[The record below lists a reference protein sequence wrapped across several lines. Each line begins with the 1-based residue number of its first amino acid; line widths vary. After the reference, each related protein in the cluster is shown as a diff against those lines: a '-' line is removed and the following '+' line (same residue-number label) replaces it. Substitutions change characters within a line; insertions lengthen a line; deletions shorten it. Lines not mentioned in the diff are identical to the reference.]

1 MKTRHITTFPKC
13 TSCCRA
19 LLVPMCAALMLTGC
33 INYTDDDADAT
44 MPDTLSVVTENR
56 QVNFRQLPQGNY
68 SGIVALSDEE
78 YLLADDMNPY
88 DGFRRIRL
96 TFDDKG
102 RITSLDAGHY
112 VRTTD
117 VEEIRDNEGICYDGR
132 NVFLARE
139 MGNTIQ
145 EFSLQGIPT
154 GRYLPTEGIFP
165 PNGNWGI
172 EGLSYNRVT
181 HRYWATT
188 ECTLAC
194 DGPISSPSNPVPN
207 LLRLQCYDSTLSP
220 CGQWYYVTD
229 TPTATSEGA
238 SYTFGVSDLCA
249 LDDGRVLVLERE
261 VMVPNGYIGA
271 FARCKIY
278 VTDPRH
284 VEPGNQLRKRLLTE
298 WETGISSI
306 IDHSLAD
313 YEGMCLGPRLPH
325 GGRVL
330 LLVSDA
336 QAPADRTSYLKDW
349 FKTFVLSGI

>member
-1 MKTRHITTFPKC
+1 ML
-13 TSCCRA
+13 CCQA
-19 LLVPMCAALMLTGC
+19 FLTPLFAAVLLTGC
-33 INYTDDDADAT
+33 IKNNGEDTPVVL
-44 MPDTLSVVTENR
+44 PDTLSVVTENR
-56 QVNFRQLPQGNY
+56 QVNFKQLPSGNY

-78 YLLADDMNPY
+78 YVMVDDMSPY

-102 RITSLDAGHY
+102 RITSLDAGAY

-145 EFSLQGIPT
+145 EFTLQGQPT
-154 GRYLPTEGIFP
+154 GRYLPTAGIFP

-172 EGLSYNRVT
+172 EGLSYNNVT

-188 ECTLAC
+188 ESTLAC
-194 DGPISSPSNPVPN
+194 DGPIPSPSNPMPA
-207 LLRLQCYDSTLSP
+207 LLRLQSYDSTLSP
-220 CGQWYYVTD
+220 CGQWYYETD
-229 TPTATSEGA
+229 TPTAASEGS
-238 SYTFGVSDLCA
+238 SYTFGVSEICA

-261 VMVPNGYIGA
+261 VLVPNGYIGS
-271 FARCKIY
+271 FAKCKIY
-278 VTDPRH
+278 VTDPSH
-284 VEPGNQLRKRLLTE
+284 ADPGSKLSKRLLTQ
-298 WETGISSI
+298 WETGISRL
-306 IDHSLAD
+306 IDNSLAD
-313 YEGMCLGPRLPH
+313 YEGMCLGPRLPN

-330 LLVSDA
+330 LLVADA
-336 QAPADRTSYLKDW
+336 QASSNGTSYLKGW